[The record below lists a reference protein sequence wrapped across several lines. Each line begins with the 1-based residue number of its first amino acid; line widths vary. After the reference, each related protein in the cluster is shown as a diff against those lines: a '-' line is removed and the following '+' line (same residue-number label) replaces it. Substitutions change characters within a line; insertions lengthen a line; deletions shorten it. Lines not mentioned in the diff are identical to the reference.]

1 MSTERCGSMG
11 GEGESIGAEGGGGGC
26 GVASVPEELGSK
38 RRNSPTIEFINC
50 D

>member
-1 MSTERCGSMG
+1 M
-11 GEGESIGAEGGGGGC
+11 GEGGVEG
-26 GVASVPEELGSK
+26 VPEELGSK